1 MSLVLNYV
9 DLMLEYTETKNID
22 KVVSGIESFIKIIE
36 STNFQH
42 YFNNKS
48 NDKTDKKTLISMV
61 CKELNLAFFEKIFFT
76 IIDFNKTEK
85 LLEILKS
92 YKKHTEKN
100 LNHLFVNI
108 YSPFTLSDT
117 YTKEII
123 NILTK
128 RFDKKIYYNFEID
141 KDLIGGI
148 VIKGNDFIIDR
159 SIRGQISNLST
170 ELIGG
175 NNE

>member
-22 KVVSGIESFIKIIE
+22 KIVSGIDSFIKIIE

-42 YFNNKS
+42 YINNKS
-48 NDKTDKKTLISMV
+48 NDKTDKKALVSMI
-61 CKELNLAFFEKIFFT
+61 CNELNLSFFEKIFFT

-85 LLEILKS
+85 LLEILKL

-108 YSPFTLSDT
+108 YSPFALS
-117 YTKEII
+117 TKNIDEII
-123 NILTK
+123 SILTK
-128 RFDKKIYYNFEID
+128 RFNKKIYYNFEID
-141 KDLIGGI
+141 KDLIGGV
-148 VIKGNDFIIDR
+148 VIKGNDFIIDK
-159 SIRGQISNLST
+159 SIRGQIASLSN

-175 NNE
+175 SNE